1 MGIVAAAN
9 PLIQKPNQ
17 ILIKRMSPGRYRRYT
32 PLPLSRHYVLVIS
45 EIMVGFVF

>member
-17 ILIKRMSPGRYRRYT
+17 ILIKRMSPGRIDGIHHFR
-32 PLPLSRHYVLVIS
+32 
-45 EIMVGFVF
+45 